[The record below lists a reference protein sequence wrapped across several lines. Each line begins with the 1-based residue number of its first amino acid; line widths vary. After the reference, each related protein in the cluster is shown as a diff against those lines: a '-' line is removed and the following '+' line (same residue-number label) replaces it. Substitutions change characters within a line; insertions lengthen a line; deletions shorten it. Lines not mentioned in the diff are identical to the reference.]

1 MRYTPG
7 LGFTGIDDFTYTVSD
22 GNGGEDDGFVTVTV
36 LEAMPGI
43 VTLVSPSV
51 EALGNFGRSV
61 ATVPDADGDGRDD
74 LLVGAPLEDAELPDA
89 GRVHLIS
96 GATGA
101 LLRTL
106 ESPNPEDSGFFGF
119 TVAGVPDA
127 DGDGRGDLLI
137 GAILE
142 DTESQDAGRA
152 YLFSGATGLL
162 LQTLESPNFVQGGF
176 FSSALAGVPDV
187 DGDGRGD
194 LLVSAPSE
202 NRGAENAGAAYLFSG
217 ATGLLLRA
225 LESPNPELG
234 GEFGSAVSGVADV
247 NGDGR
252 VDLVVGAFRED
263 GGATDAGRVY
273 VFNGT
278 TGALLQTLV
287 SPNPELDGQFG
298 NAIAGVADA
307 NGDGRGDVFVGAQG
321 EGGGA
326 ESAGRAHLYSGSTGQ
341 LIRTLISP
349 NPELGGAFG
358 VSVSGV
364 PDVDGDEQNDLLVG
378 AFREDGLAM
387 DAGRAY
393 LFGGATGGVLRTLES
408 PNSQV
413 QGFFGDTVAGV
424 ADVDG
429 DGRGDLFIS
438 APFEDPGEVA
448 DAGRAYL
455 FSGSTGGGEIVV
467 TIDFPAAP
475 MAGSDLTLSVSV
487 EGFSATSAEL
497 RYRPTGAAMFGTMPL
512 AMQIDSY
519 AGTIPGADVT
529 LRGLDYYIVLTDGET
544 AVTFPTESPELNP
557 LRLRVGVAQQASG
570 IAIPSDA
577 EYRMVSVPLV
587 LDDPSPLAVFGD
599 DYGDYGPTSWRLLRH
614 LPLGM
619 AYSEFPE
626 LNSAIVPGAGF
637 WLAAYSEDT
646 APFDVENGLSVDASE
661 PALVTLQPGWNQI
674 GNPFAFPV
682 AWDDVLGS
690 ELVQP
695 PASFDGAE
703 YVLGETV
710 LDPWVGYFVLNDTEE
725 SVTLQVP
732 PTEIGQTAARGES
745 KGAEGYRLH
754 LRADVRELDLR
765 DTQNVFGFAEGAADG
780 KDRLDLAEPPPITS
794 HLRLSAVEDGVRL
807 GHSFRPAGTDGAAWE
822 LELTASPDVLA
833 AGPLSVRVALD
844 EVGGRPDGYDVH
856 VLDLDAEAPLTLLEG
871 AFDVTLSAERPVQR
885 LRLIAGT
892 EAYAD
897 AARGGISLLP
907 VTFALAPAYP
917 NPFAGA
923 ATLAYELPERADVV
937 LDVFDLLGRRVAV
950 LADGRQEAG
959 RYSVRW
965 DGTTGAGAP
974 AANGVYVYRLRAGGF
989 AASHKMVLLR

>member
-1 MRYTPG
+1 MA
-7 LGFTGIDDFTYTVSD
+7 TGGWTFR
-22 GNGGEDDGFVTVTV
+22 
-36 LEAMPGI
+36 
-43 VTLVSPSV
+43 
-51 EALGNFGRSV
+51 RSL
-61 ATVPDADGDGRDD
+61 PRRRRGDGCR
-74 LLVGAPLEDAELPDA
+74 
-89 GRVHLIS
+89 
-96 GATGA
+96 
-101 LLRTL
+101 
-106 ESPNPEDSGFFGF
+106 
-119 TVAGVPDA
+119 
-127 DGDGRGDLLI
+127 
-137 GAILE
+137 
-142 DTESQDAGRA
+142 
-152 YLFSGATGLL
+152 
-162 LQTLESPNFVQGGF
+162 
-176 FSSALAGVPDV
+176 
-187 DGDGRGD
+187 
-194 LLVSAPSE
+194 
-202 NRGAENAGAAYLFSG
+202 
-217 ATGLLLRA
+217 
-225 LESPNPELG
+225 
-234 GEFGSAVSGVADV
+234 
-247 NGDGR
+247 
-252 VDLVVGAFRED
+252 
-263 GGATDAGRVY
+263 RVY

-298 NAIAGVADA
+298 SAIAGVADA
-307 NGDGRGDVFVGAQG
+307 NGDGRGDVFVGAPA
-321 EGGGA
+321 EDGGA
-326 ESAGRAHLYSGSTGQ
+326 ESAGRAHLYSGSTGL
-341 LIRTLISP
+341 LIRTLTSP

-358 VSVSGV
+358 ISVSGV
-364 PDVDGDEQNDLLVG
+364 PDVDGDEQDDLLVG
-378 AFREDGLAM
+378 AFLEDALAM

-408 PNSQV
+408 PNSQA

-557 LRLRVGVAQQASG
+557 LRLRVRCRAAGVG
-570 IAIPSDA
+570 RRDPRRDA

-587 LDDPSPLAVFGD
+587 LDDPSPLAVFRRRLRRLRADLVAAAAAPPALEHGATPSSPNSTRTSCPARAS
-599 DYGDYGPTSWRLLRH
+599 GSPPMPTT
-614 LPLGM
+614 
-619 AYSEFPE
+619 
-626 LNSAIVPGAGF
+626 
-637 WLAAYSEDT
+637 T

-661 PALVTLQPGWNQI
+661 PALITLQPGWSQI

-690 ELVQP
+690 DLVQP

-732 PTEIGQTAARGES
+732 PTEVGQTAARGES
-745 KGAEGYRLH
+745 KGEEGYRLH

-780 KDRLDLAEPPPITS
+780 QQDRLDLAEPPPITS

-807 GHSFRPAGTDGAAWE
+807 GHSFRPTGTDGADWE

-897 AARGGISLLP
+897 AARGASRSSP
-907 VTFALAPAYP
+907 SRSRSRPPTRTRSPARP
-917 NPFAGA
+917 RSPTSCPSGPTSRSTCSTSSAAASPSSPTACRRRA
-923 ATLAYELPERADVV
+923 ATPSAGTARRGQALP
-937 LDVFDLLGRRVAV
+937 RR
-950 LADGRQEAG
+950 
-959 RYSVRW
+959 
-965 DGTTGAGAP
+965 TGCTSTGSAP
-974 AANGVYVYRLRAGGF
+974 AASPPRTRWSSC
-989 AASHKMVLLR
+989 ASRSALIGTESGPSPAPCPSRTDAPDCRCSR